1 MCNGFNHPPGCT
13 CGWGGVWY
21 GGTGDSDTWLFNR
34 PLYHP
39 RKLGRQE
46 GTYQS
51 ISRGYTQPNARC
63 PVCGQRVYFYASP
76 YGGRVFFDDLGPP
89 WPKHPC
95 TDHTLSAPQPARP
108 QPRSPAGLAWLGEA
122 HLRNVGADTY
132 EIQGTSD
139 GKRYQFHFDAAELVM
154 AELVRF
160 RLMQHGQVELH
171 ILDYNDERRC
181 WVTWQGVGRVK
192 RESSA
197 TQGKLRQSVIHQHN
211 VQTLRVTP
219 GKAAGYQHTTVV
231 QHGILAAEPKEQ
243 NVAPRQIK
251 IAPDGLHECPRCRAH
266 MARKRI
272 RRHLLDVHKVAWT
285 DLPTLPPM
293 QALESVAPKQTVKL
307 IPCPECA
314 TRISPK
320 NLLRHRK
327 RVHGA
332 A

>member
-21 GGTGDSDTWLFNR
+21 GGQGDSATWLFNR
-34 PLYHP
+34 SLHHP

-51 ISRGYTQPNARC
+51 ISRGYTQPNAHC
-63 PVCGQRVYFYASP
+63 PVCGQAVYFYASP

-95 TDHTLSAPQPARP
+95 TDHAPPAPQPTRP
-108 QPRSPAGLAWLGEA
+108 QTRSDVGLAWLGDVHIRSA
-122 HLRNVGADTY
+122 GANTY

-139 GKRYQFHFDAAELVM
+139 GKRYQFHFEAAELVM

-160 RLMQHGQVELH
+160 KLRQHGEVELH

-181 WVTWQGVGRVK
+181 WVSWQGAARVK
-192 RESSA
+192 REPSP

-211 VQTLRVTP
+211 VQTLRVSP
-219 GKAAGYQHTTVV
+219 GKPAGYYHTTVA
-231 QHGILAAEPKEQ
+231 QHGILAAVAKQPSLAPKL
-243 NVAPRQIK
+243 IK
-251 IAPDGLHECPRCRAH
+251 IASDGLYECPRCRAH
-266 MARKRI
+266 MSRKQI
-272 RRHLLDVHKVAWT
+272 LRHLIDAHKVAWT
-285 DLPTLPPM
+285 DLPALPPR
-293 QALESVAPKQTVKL
+293 QAVEPVAAKQRIELT
-307 IPCPECA
+307 PCPECA
-314 TRISPK
+314 IGVSPK